1 MAEGGHSEAGQDA
14 TVLHQQLEAA
24 GTRLEELVE
33 ENEDLQIKCK
43 ELELRETTLQEV
55 RGARGGTLL
64 RDWSAALAAAAAAAA
79 AADAR
84 RDARGAACRL
94 NTAIDA
100 ALLPD
105 ALDSHHAH
113 EFSFSSE
120 DEAGDGRHGHHGRH
134 SRHGTRHWHHGGS
147 GGGGGGG
154 GASAS
159 GGVNVS
165 GGSGAVA
172 ASNGSNGTTSPASS
186 AGEGGAQPAGARA
199 LSPGLPPADGPPVKH
214 RPITPPRPKGGHGTP
229 PPRVTFK
236 DGDGA
241 APPRP
246 APARAGASLAAVE

>member
-1 MAEGGHSEAGQDA
+1 MKSCSPGARPERRAAGQLRSRQP
-14 TVLHQQLEAA
+14 VAA
-24 GTRLEELVE
+24 
-33 ENEDLQIKCK
+33 
-43 ELELRETTLQEV
+43 
-55 RGARGGTLL
+55 
-64 RDWSAALAAAAAAAA
+64 AAVAAAAAAAYV
-79 AADAR
+79 R

-105 ALDSHHAH
+105 AVDSHHAH

-120 DEAGDGRHGHHGRH
+120 DEAGDGHHGHHGRY

-154 GASAS
+154 GPSGS
-159 GGVNVS
+159 GGVNSS

-172 ASNGSNGTTSPASS
+172 ASSGATSPASS

-199 LSPGLPPADGPPVKH
+199 VSQELPPADGLPVKH

-236 DGDGA
+236 EGDGT
-241 APPRP
+241 APPR
-246 APARAGASLAAVE
+246 PARAGASFASSTPAKPPGAGPACRLRRSRGAADPRRHTQGLRGGG